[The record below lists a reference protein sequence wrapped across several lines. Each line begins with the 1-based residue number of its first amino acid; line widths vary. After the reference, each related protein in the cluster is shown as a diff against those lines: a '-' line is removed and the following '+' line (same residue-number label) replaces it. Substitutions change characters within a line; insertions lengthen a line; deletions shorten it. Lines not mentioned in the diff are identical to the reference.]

1 MKIYILDIE
10 TAPNLAY
17 VWGVW
22 KQNIG
27 ENMMHSHSYIMSCS
41 IKELGK
47 PDVTYFENRTE
58 DDTDIVKKISRHLND
73 ASFVIAHN
81 GRKFDIPL
89 IKARAVINGLPPMA
103 PFKVIDTLDLAKREF
118 RFIRN
123 TLSNL
128 ATQLKVEHQKLTQ
141 RQFNGFELWKEC
153 LAQNDEA
160 WAEMKLYNILD
171 VVVLEEVYIKLRAW
185 SSNHPSVT
193 TATGDEDCK
202 SCPTCK
208 SHSIIRSGYYYTNKG
223 KYQRYRC
230 QSCGT
235 WSSESTMLKTHTKEM
250 RQQILV
256 NR

>member
-1 MKIYILDIE
+1 MKTYILDIE
-10 TAPNLAY
+10 TAPSLAY

-27 ENMMHSHSYIMSCS
+27 ENQLLTNSYIMSCS

-47 PDVTYFENRTE
+47 PEITYYENRTE
-58 DDTDIVKKISRHLND
+58 CDKEIVSKIAKHLLD
-73 ASFVIAHN
+73 ANFVIAHN

-89 IKARAVINGLPPMA
+89 IKARAVVNGLAPMP

-128 ATQLKVEHQKLTQ
+128 AKQLKVEHEKLTD
-141 RQFNGFELWKEC
+141 RKFNGFALWSEC
-153 LAQNDEA
+153 LKQNEEA
-160 WAEMKLYNILD
+160 WAEMKEYNILD
-171 VVVLEEVYIKLRAW
+171 VVVLEEVYLKLRAW

-193 TATGDEDCK
+193 TSKTSDEK
-202 SCPTCK
+202 LCPTC
-208 SHSIIRSGYYYTNKG
+208 SSTEIIRSGYYYTNKG

-230 QSCGT
+230 RTCGS
-235 WSSESTMLKTHTKEM
+235 WSSDSTMLKAHTKEM
-250 RQQILV
+250 RKNILV
-256 NR
+256 SR